1 MNRSEVLGPTFTTP
15 TEPDVRPIIAMHRG
29 NDGWVAFQRRTHAGQ
44 FQRGMSARASE
55 LSEVF
60 PQFIAPH
67 VDEESYFSINSMHL
81 TARQRQWLSKIDPKF
96 PQAQWG
102 TSMLRHLT
110 ANYIDLDCYKLGLT
124 VGQCVG
130 MIIDAQDRG
139 DVPPASLITRSGR
152 GVWVFWFLQGDEG
165 PGPVRAWPESI
176 STYRRIERKLLYT
189 FAKYGA
195 DPKSIDPAR
204 ITRVPGS
211 LHRSAGV
218 RVDYWV
224 QYDHHQRPITYTLDG
239 LAVRMGVRPTKY
251 SPSIAKVV
259 DPKLSERGRKGHR
272 ALHAQRL
279 DKLLRVFAERGK
291 IYEGC
296 RNHALFLL
304 VCFMRGCKI
313 DPVEIEKSAWAFG
326 VSQCIPPLKPSE
338 IESALGQ
345 GTGLNI
351 AEGAAGRNRRRDAY
365 KFTNYTIADWLGIT
379 PAESESTGWPAAGT
393 RPIEADAILR
403 TRADRTITR
412 RELLQKFIVN
422 RGGEVPTLAQ
432 CMEVIERL
440 MGTRPSTKTMRADL
454 IALGIENPRARRER
468 GTDGPML
475 MGT

>member
-1 MNRSEVLGPTFTTP
+1 MKRSEVLGPTFTTP
-15 TEPDVRPIIAMHRG
+15 AEPDVRPIIEMHRG
-29 NDGWVAFQRRTHAGQ
+29 NDGWVAFQRRNSAGQ
-44 FQRGMSARASE
+44 FERVLSVKASE
-55 LSEVF
+55 LPEVF
-60 PQFIAPH
+60 PEFILPH
-67 VDEESYFSINSMHL
+67 VGEESYFSVNSMHL
-81 TARQRQWLSKIDPKF
+81 TARQQQWRSQIDPKF
-96 PQAQWG
+96 PHAQWG

-110 ANYIDLDCYKLGLT
+110 ACYIDLDCYKLGLT

-139 DVPPASLITRSGR
+139 EIPPASIITRSGR
-152 GVWVFWFLQGDEG
+152 GVWVFWLLQGDEG

-176 STYRRIERKLLYT
+176 STYRRIERKLLHT
-189 FAKYGA
+189 FAQYGA
-195 DPKSIDPAR
+195 DPRALDPAR

-224 QYDHHQRPITYTLDG
+224 QHDQHQRPIAYTLNR
-239 LAVRMGVRPTKY
+239 LAALVGVRPAKY

-259 DPKLSERGRKGHR
+259 DPKRSEHGRKGYR

-291 IYEGC
+291 ITEGH

-304 VCFMRGCKI
+304 VCFMRRCKI
-313 DPVEIEKSAWAFG
+313 DPNEIGSTAAMFG
-326 VSQCIPPLKPSE
+326 TTQCIPPMRPDE
-338 IESALGQ
+338 IGSALDQ
-345 GTGLNI
+345 GY
-351 AEGAAGRNRRRDAY
+351 AREQF
-365 KFTNYTIADWLGIT
+365 KFTDYTIADWLGIT
-379 PAESESTGWPAAGT
+379 PAESASIGWPAAGT
-393 RPIEADAILR
+393 RPIEADTVLR
-403 TRADRTITR
+403 TKADRMITR
-412 RELLQKFIVN
+412 RELLRAFIEN

-432 CMEVIERL
+432 CMEVIERM

-454 IALGIENPRARRER
+454 IALGIVNPRARRKR